1 MQMLAHP
8 EHLSSHPPAK
18 NHATM
23 IAHVLSVLGLAVYAH
38 EVYRTIQNFG
48 VRRRGLAGAAVAN
61 PAAHMGMA
69 ILLACLAWFWLGTL
83 PAVPVYVGP
92 IAALISLVYLGA
104 ACRFWWQQSRRR

>member
-1 MQMLAHP
+1 
-8 EHLSSHPPAK
+8 
-18 NHATM
+18 M

-104 ACRFWWQQSRRR
+104 ACRFLWQQSRRR